1 MSLKIKAKTTDI
13 FHKDMEDRIIEDI
26 REMDSD
32 GLKYLIEHMY
42 PVHAEFN
49 DDCET
54 IKITIDEHEAPDAN
68 LEDIF

>member
-13 FHKDMEDRIIEDI
+13 FHSDMEDVIINDI
-26 REMDSD
+26 KHMDSD
-32 GLKYLIEHMY
+32 ALKYLIEHMY

-49 DDCET
+49 EDCET
-54 IKITIDEHEAPDAN
+54 IKITIDEQEAPGAD

>member
-54 IKITIDEHEAPDAN
+54 INISINEEEAPDCN
-68 LEDIF
+68 LDDIF